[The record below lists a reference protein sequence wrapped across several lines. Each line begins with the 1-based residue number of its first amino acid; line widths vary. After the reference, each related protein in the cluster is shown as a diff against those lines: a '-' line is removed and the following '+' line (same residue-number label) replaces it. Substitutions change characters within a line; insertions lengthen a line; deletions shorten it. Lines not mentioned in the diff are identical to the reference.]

1 MEPVARVLLN
11 SAVVCVGGL
20 RVLKLARA
28 HAAVFANQLKEEG
41 EHAQH
46 REKAQDR
53 YDMGAVLD

>member
-1 MEPVARVLLN
+1 ME
-11 SAVVCVGGL
+11 
-20 RVLKLARA
+20 LARA